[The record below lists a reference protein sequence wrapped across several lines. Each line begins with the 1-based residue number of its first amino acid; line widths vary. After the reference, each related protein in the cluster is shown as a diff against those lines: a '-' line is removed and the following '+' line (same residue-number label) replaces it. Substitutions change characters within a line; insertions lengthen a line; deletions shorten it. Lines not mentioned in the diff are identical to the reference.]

1 MNTLKYSPLFYIFL
15 TYLLITIPGCSKETN
30 DISSE
35 LHKHIRQAAS
45 FDELFSHDPAV
56 IEMHYTNRQGELLME
71 RISNI
76 YTLSDETIIVADAQ
90 ANKIYRINRKG
101 EIVNEFGGTGQA
113 PGEFSRLGNVRVDN
127 NDLIYAL
134 DTRAWRLTL
143 FFKDG
148 TKQMSIP
155 VEPGTFLI
163 VPDNDATVITYLSN
177 RWRKGDKMLA
187 RIDLQTGE
195 EIGSFGD
202 PPPVLEEFGMP
213 ISGIVGGLVY
223 DDDGILYR
231 THSAQYGIYQYEND
245 SLRAFYEF
253 DPPYY
258 TKLKPPVQFP
268 EIPHFTLVDDNLF
281 ILDEIIIF
289 SLREPTGEPGHMDL
303 YLEFIS
309 KSGDY
314 INGGIKLPDGF
325 ELKFVDKEG
334 NFYFSYQPSPE
345 IDGTLP
351 NQMVKVMNIFQ

>member
-1 MNTLKYSPLFYIFL
+1 MNSRKYSPLHYIFF
-15 TYLLITIPGCSKETN
+15 TYLLIVIPGCGKETN
-30 DISSE
+30 DASGE

-56 IEMHYTNRQGELLME
+56 IELYYANRRDELLME

-90 ANKIYRINRKG
+90 ANKIYRINPDG
-101 EIVNEFGGTGQA
+101 EILNEFGESGQG
-113 PGEFSRLGNVRVDN
+113 PGEFSRLGNVRVGN

-134 DTRAWRLTL
+134 DTRQWRLTL
-143 FFKDG
+143 FSKDV
-148 TKQMSIP
+148 TKQKSIP
-155 VEPGTFLI
+155 VEPGTFLFI
-163 VPDNDATVITYLSN
+163 PDNDATIITYLSN
-177 RWRKGDKMLA
+177 RWRKGDKMLT
-187 RIDLQTGE
+187 RIDLQTGD
-195 EIGSFGD
+195 EIGSFGY

-213 ISGIVGGLVY
+213 ISGIVGGLMF

-258 TKLKPPVQFP
+258 TKLKPPGQFP

-281 ILDEIIIF
+281 ILDDIISF
-289 SLREPTGEPGHMDL
+289 SLREPSGEPGRMDL

-309 KSGDY
+309 KSGEY
-314 INGGIKLPDGF
+314 INGGIEMPDGY
-325 ELKFVDKEG
+325 ELKFVDNEG
-334 NFYFSYQPSPE
+334 NFYFSYQPPPE

-351 NQMVKVMNIFQ
+351 NQKIKILNLS